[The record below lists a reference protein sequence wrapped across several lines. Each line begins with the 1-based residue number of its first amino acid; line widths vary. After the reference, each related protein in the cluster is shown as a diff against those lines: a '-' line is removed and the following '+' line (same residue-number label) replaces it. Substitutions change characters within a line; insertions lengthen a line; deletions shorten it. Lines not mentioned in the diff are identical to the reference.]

1 MNSPSDSI
9 GIAVDIGTV
18 EASSSSEP
26 VVFTIGVVR
35 DPDIKF
41 VNSQTLAEEDRSAF
55 YWSEFTN
62 IQDVVREVSV

>member
-1 MNSPSDSI
+1 MNSPSDAL

-41 VNSQTLAEEDRSAF
+41 VNSQTNQEDRSAF